1 MGTFL
6 GFSIKKSY
14 LCIAKT
20 NSYFF
25 SLLNSEMNSKSF
37 IAAALLSSC
46 AVMPSLATR
55 LMDVKV
61 VDKDYLMLHFR
72 DGEVRYRD
80 DATGPSAYLGHSFAE
95 GDDTLKVFG
104 QRLDVKVASQAAGW
118 TISSTNDKSFGTQQA
133 LASYRKSKPMNTD
146 HTLSSE
152 LDHWVFLQMPQSM
165 KQGCTYSINIP
176 QGLGSDQASAE
187 VTFDIWNSQS
197 EAVHVNV
204 LGYTPSE
211 PKAAD
216 LYLWLGEGDQ
226 RDYKAFEGKKV
237 YLYNVANGKKK
248 SVGKVGFWKSAS
260 ASELEANKKNMTGSD
275 VWNIDFASTTPG
287 RYRLVVE
294 DVGCS
299 MDFDISNELYREP
312 FRYSVRGYYYM
323 RLGEPIDP
331 KVTPVPR
338 QPQFIPEVDPKGF
351 TVYKTDLQ
359 PWHPDWRKLRG
370 DVWDEPHFKP
380 ALQSAF
386 WQHRLPGN
394 PVNTEVK
401 GGHSDA
407 FDWDRH
413 LAHVSN
419 IYDMLL
425 PYILT
430 NGRIGDDD
438 LGIRE
443 SGNGIP
449 DIIDEARNEVDF
461 FLSIRDGEAY
471 SQGVTNPSTEWTIM
485 FQAGCTTM
493 AAWANAANCAITAE
507 ALRIAGIDSLCQY
520 YTDEAIKAFRFASK
534 QKDLQLD
541 DMQDIGSARMRG
553 RDFKQM
559 AAAYLYNVTG
569 DEEWEKIMAE
579 ESVVKGA
586 DSKIFSK
593 ERNAYYQIWGTAA
606 YLACPR
612 AKHYTELYR
621 NMLKSVNAHA
631 DENNVAFIETR
642 PSRRAANDS
651 RWQVSENLQLVM
663 MAHYITCSASAK
675 LLQTN
680 IKARRQQL
688 EKAMYLEAGW
698 GLGRNP
704 SNTVEMTG
712 LGQRHITDCYTTGRN
727 DGSPESHPG
736 QTPFNGTETWSAG
749 NGGDARILLDRCYPS
764 WYDGGWPQQESFF
777 NQRYFWVNGEFTPRE
792 TMRGKMALLGYLYGI
807 RK

>member
-1 MGTFL
+1 
-6 GFSIKKSY
+6 
-14 LCIAKT
+14 
-20 NSYFF
+20 
-25 SLLNSEMNSKSF
+25 
-37 IAAALLSSC
+37 
-46 AVMPSLATR
+46 
-55 LMDVKV
+55 
-61 VDKDYLMLHFR
+61 MLHFR

-187 VTFDIWNSQS
+187 VAFDIWNSQS

-216 LYLWLGEGDQ
+216 LYLWLGEGGQ

-386 WQHRLPGN
+386 WQHRLPDN